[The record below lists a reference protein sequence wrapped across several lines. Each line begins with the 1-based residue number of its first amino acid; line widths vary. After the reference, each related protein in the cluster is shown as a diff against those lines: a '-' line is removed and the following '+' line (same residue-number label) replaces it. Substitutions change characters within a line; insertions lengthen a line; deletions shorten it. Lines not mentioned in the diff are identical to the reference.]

1 MSSNYSI
8 QHGDIKKTKLL
19 LIGKTGDGKSSLGNF
34 ILKDNKFETSDAA
47 KSVTQETR
55 GCYGEGDR
63 SDIFVIDTPGF
74 DDSNGGINKDRQH
87 MSEMVNYI
95 KEQEGLQ
102 AIVIV
107 LNITNTKLSDSIKTM
122 IKMICKIFPRSNF
135 WEHVCIVW
143 TKCSCDTPEK
153 KLVRQIESKKEKF
166 LPAFIKLAK
175 ETTGEEIVKIPMF
188 FVDSCPC
195 KGMDNSR
202 SEEEIEMLLTWA
214 SSLPSLNVERI
225 VKNEK
230 VIIEEKEYT
239 KVVEVKN
246 GFVKLKTEYMR
257 REKRIGYDGS
267 VTYSEWE
274 LIKIKYKIKP
284 IPKH

>member
-122 IKMICKIFPRSNF
+122 IKMICKIFPRSIFGN
-135 WEHVCIVW
+135 I
-143 TKCSCDTPEK
+143 
-153 KLVRQIESKKEKF
+153 QIESKKEKF